1 MRPLQDRIP
10 AQAGSLSA
18 GPTQRP
24 TLVAPVF
31 YSPRGEPALVASTPA
46 ALRSSAPGGAGRL
59 HWQAAKEFLARFLAK
74 QLLERKLPDLTLGR
88 DPLGKPQIWLGAVS
102 GPALSFSWG
111 AGRLWAA
118 VGRSE
123 RGLGLDAA
131 APGEFTGS
139 YPYQRVFMAAEWQ
152 SAVTLTAGNR
162 EEAAALLWSVK
173 EAVVKARGCGFH
185 FLSPRQV
192 QVLFAGRGEHG
203 YLWHGCL
210 GNPDPEG
217 ILPGG
222 REACPAVSVRL
233 KEVWLSVAWG
243 R

>member
-1 MRPLQDRIP
+1 MRPLQDSIP
-10 AQAGSLSA
+10 ARAGSLGA

-46 ALRSSAPGGAGRL
+46 AWRASAPEGAGSR
-59 HWQAAKEFLARFLAK
+59 HRQAAKEFLARFLAE
-74 QLLERKLPDLTLGR
+74 QLLERQLPDLALRR
-88 DPLGKPQIWLGAVS
+88 DPLGQPRIWLGAVS
-102 GPALSFSWG
+102 GPALSFSWS

-118 VGRSE
+118 AGRPES
-123 RGLGLDAA
+123 GLGLDAA

-192 QVLFAGRGEHG
+192 QLLFAGQGEHG
-203 YLWHGCL
+203 YLWHGCP
-210 GNPDPEG
+210 GNPDSG
-217 ILPGG
+217 GTLPGG

>member
-1 MRPLQDRIP
+1 MRVLQDRIP

-24 TLVAPVF
+24 ALVAPVF
-31 YSPRGEPALVASTPA
+31 YSPRGEPVLVASTPA
-46 ALRSSAPGGAGRL
+46 AWRLSAPGGAGRR
-59 HWQAAKEFLARFLAK
+59 HWQAAKESLARFLAK
-74 QLLERKLPDLTLGR
+74 QLLERQLPNFTLGR
-88 DPLGKPQIWLGAVS
+88 DLLGKPQIWLGAAP
-102 GPALSFSWG
+102 GPALSFSWS

-123 RGLGLDAA
+123 SGLGLDAA

-139 YPYQRVFMAAEWQ
+139 YPYRRVFMAAEWQ
-152 SAVTLTAGNR
+152 SALILTAGNR

-192 QVLFAGRGEHG
+192 EVQFAGRGEHG

-217 ILPGG
+217 TLPVG
-222 REACPAVSVRL
+222 REACPAVSVRQ